1 MDHSDA
7 EKNEQIK
14 RIMTSPSYEK
24 AYLDLDFLQRSEMRA
39 VRLHLEL
46 AKAELAQKE
55 QGIES
60 TIVVFGSAR
69 TKSPDLAEDALRA
82 AEELVERDP
91 GNPDALAELELAKRD
106 TRMSVYYD
114 AARTF
119 GKIVSSACQVGE
131 KCEFL
136 IVTGGGPGIMEAG
149 NRGAFDVGAKSMGLN
164 ISLPFEQHPNPY
176 ISPEL
181 CFNFHYFAIRK
192 MHFLIRAKALVAF
205 PGGFGTLD
213 ELFNTLTL
221 MQTGKMQRVPI
232 VLYGRPFWDKL
243 INFESMVEAGT
254 ISPRD
259 LHLFKYADD
268 PQEAWDIIK
277 DFHKLDDSP

>member
-7 EKNEQIK
+7 EQNEQIK

-91 GNPDALAELELAKRD
+91 GNLDALAELELAKRD

>member
-7 EKNEQIK
+7 KQNEQIK

-24 AYLDLDFLQRSEMRA
+24 AYQDLDFLQRSEMRA

-69 TKSPDLAEDALRA
+69 TKPPDVAQDALRA
-82 AEELVERDP
+82 AEEMVERDP
-91 GNPDALAELELAKRD
+91 GNPDAQAELELAKRD
-106 TRMSVYYD
+106 ARMSVYYD

-119 GKIVSSACQVGE
+119 GKIVSSACQVDG

-136 IVTGGGPGIMEAG
+136 VVTGGGPGIMEAG
-149 NRGAFDVGAKSMGLN
+149 NRGAFDVNAKSIGLN

-259 LHLFKYADD
+259 LHLFNYADD

-277 DFHKLDDSP
+277 DFHKIDGSS